1 METPI
6 KVQNLKCSGCAN
18 TIQKKL
24 TYLEGVEN
32 VMVDIEN
39 KLVTIT
45 HQNSFSLETLVSEL
59 KAIGYPM
66 EGEENSLGAKATSM
80 ISCAIGKISN

>member
-6 KVQNLKCSGCAN
+6 KVQNLKCGGCAN

-24 TYLEGVEN
+24 SSLEGVEN
-32 VMVDIEN
+32 VTVDIEN
-39 KLVTIT
+39 KLVHII
-45 HQNSFSLETLVSEL
+45 HQNSVSLEILTSNL

-80 ISCAIGKISN
+80 VSCAIGKF

>member
-6 KVQNLKCSGCAN
+6 KVQNLKCGGCAN

-24 TYLEGVEN
+24 SSLEGVEN
-32 VMVDIEN
+32 VTVDIEN
-39 KLVTIT
+39 KLVHII
-45 HQNSFSLETLVSEL
+45 HQNSVSLEILASNL
-59 KAIGYPM
+59 KAIGYPI

-80 ISCAIGKISN
+80 VSCAIGKF

>member
-6 KVQNLKCSGCAN
+6 KVQNLKCGGCAN

-24 TYLEGVEN
+24 SSLEGVEN
-32 VMVDIEN
+32 VTVDIEN
-39 KLVTIT
+39 KLVHII
-45 HQNSFSLETLVSEL
+45 HQNSVSLEILATNL

-80 ISCAIGKISN
+80 VSCAIGKF